1 MIYIDGKDIFSEWSL
16 MPIRGG
22 FFNQLMTYP
31 DAKPKVIESWD
42 EEDGD
47 DVLNEE
53 TKLKP
58 NDITLSFFCDSISK
72 YDNFM
77 LYLKSHNQVS
87 LTVGDPINRIIK
99 LKMTDSTKFNY
110 SGSYSTFAVMFL
122 EENYINRSA
131 LATFD
136 DTFDD
141 TFN

>member
-47 DVLNEE
+47 DVLDEE

-77 LYLKSHNQVS
+77 LYLKSHNDITLLVENPIKKNII
-87 LTVGDPINRIIK
+87 LTMQDC
-99 LKMTDSTKFNY
+99 TKFNY
-110 SGSYSTFAVMFL
+110 NGTYSTFAVKFI
-122 EENYINRSA
+122 EKNYLRRFDIDI
-131 LATFD
+131 FD